1 MPRAGSSLRA
11 QLLDLLDRDKEF
23 RYAVAGKLGLSEI
36 LERLDRNEE
45 AIRRLWEEVRALREG
60 QEKLWGEVKALREG
74 QEKLAQGQEK
84 LWENYEKLSQGQE
97 KLWGE
102 VKALRE
108 GQEKLAQGQ
117 EKLWGEVKAL
127 REGQEKLA
135 QGQEKLWENYE
146 KLARDMHD
154 VKSTLNRLTATEEE
168 ESREVVSYRLRNDMG
183 ISMEL
188 SNLRIDDREIDL
200 YGASGDICV
209 VGEATVRLGKG
220 LVEEL
225 DEKVELMRRARPDL
239 LRPRLVKVIYTL
251 TATPE
256 ALDEA
261 KKRGVWVLKIDRD
274 LVPRPSV

>member
-45 AIRRLWEEVRALREG
+45 AIRKLWEEVRALREG
-60 QEKLWGEVKALREG
+60 QEKLW
-74 QEKLAQGQEK
+74 
-84 LWENYEKLSQGQE
+84 ENY
-97 KLWGE
+97 
-102 VKALRE
+102 
-108 GQEKLAQGQ
+108 
-117 EKLWGEVKAL
+117 
-127 REGQEKLA
+127 EKLA

-168 ESREVVSYRLRNDMG
+168 ESHEVVSYRLRNDMG
-183 ISMEL
+183 VSMEL

-225 DEKVELMRRARPDL
+225 DGKVELLRRARPEL

-256 ALDEA
+256 ALEEA
-261 KKRGVWVLKIDRD
+261 RKRGTWVLKIDRD
-274 LVPRPSV
+274 LVPRPNV